1 MPDFIMFWP
10 RGRCLAYN
18 LTSLPNLLI
27 IFRNFFAQHFVRDL
41 DYPILQLQASLDV
54 CVHIPLTLWV
64 STSSIVL
71 MVMNA
76 LEPMMQ
82 FATPLPP

>member
-1 MPDFIMFWP
+1 MFWP

-27 IFRNFFAQHFVRDL
+27 IFPNFFAQHFVRDL
-41 DYPILQLQASLDV
+41 NYPIFQLQASFDVCV

-71 MVMNA
+71 MVTNA